1 MKPAMKARRIMLA
14 SLLAGTAVMATGCS
28 SGGMSLAS
36 MNPFS
41 NPATPS
47 ATPTQPLGVT
57 ATLASAASGA
67 GKQVSNVGSSVGN
80 TAKRAWKKTSSTVAG
95 VFKGGSDDA
104 STETDVTDPLSLSGP
119 TKKIGPDV
127 FVANGQLW
135 ESTGDYGKAM
145 ESYTKAL
152 ESEANNGPALTSIAR
167 LHFRQGNHKQA
178 ADYFQ
183 RAILQN
189 PNDAGLHNDLG
200 LTLNKLGDSAAA
212 GKSLEKALELAPGTS
227 RYANNLASVQFEAG
241 DTNAAYQVL
250 ATNNKPAVAHFNMA
264 YLYFK
269 SGQVN
274 AAREHLAQVMKFEPQ
289 ATTDP
294 AIQRAVERSR
304 DMLAQ
309 INTATMPIAQAA
321 PQATIAASNQ
331 FLNGKPVQQVSQ
343 SQTNPTAVSPAA
355 SVAPAGQSMALPV
368 SSATG
373 LLALQFR
380 TQASGHQRTGH
391 QRTGHQSQRPPAQR
405 RLVRRQPL
413 MGRHKRPRPLR
424 RRHDRCRSCRLRRA
438 RVRSRLRFHSP
449 CHPALVRTSA

>member
-1 MKPAMKARRIMLA
+1 MKPAMKARRILLA
-14 SLLAGTAVMATGCS
+14 SLLAGTAAMATGCS

-41 NPATPS
+41 KTAAPTATPN
-47 ATPTQPLGVT
+47 QPAGVT

-67 GKQVSNVGSSVGN
+67 GKQVSSVGN
-80 TAKRAWKKTSSTVAG
+80 TVGGTAKRAWKKTSSAVAG
-95 VFKGGSDDA
+95 VFKGGNENEA
-104 STETDVTDPLSLSGP
+104 AEVPVTDPLSLSTRP
-119 TKKIGPDV
+119 ESIGPEV

-135 ESTGDYGKAM
+135 ESTGDYAKAM

-152 ESEANNGPALTSIAR
+152 ESEASNGPALTSIAR

-183 RAILQN
+183 RAITQS
-189 PNDAGLHNDLG
+189 PADAGLHNDLG

-212 GKSLEKALELAPGTS
+212 GKALEKALELAPGTS

-269 SGQVN
+269 AGQLN
-274 AAREHLAQVMKFEPQ
+274 AAREHLSQVMKFESQ
-289 ATTDP
+289 ATTDQ

-321 PQATIAASNQ
+321 PQATIAAGNQ
-331 FLNGKPVQQVSQ
+331 FLSGNPIQQTSQ
-343 SQTNPTAVSPAA
+343 SQSQPSGAGPSMTLPVPQQPAYAPYSSPPIAPTAIAPTAGAPTAGAPTAGAPAA
-355 SVAPAGQSMALPV
+355 ITPVAGAAALRTGATQTPTADPATTRPLPIMPTQPSTDSAPPSTPFSLPAGFD
-368 SSATG
+368 TN
-373 LLALQFR
+373 
-380 TQASGHQRTGH
+380 
-391 QRTGHQSQRPPAQR
+391 
-405 RLVRRQPL
+405 
-413 MGRHKRPRPLR
+413 
-424 RRHDRCRSCRLRRA
+424 
-438 RVRSRLRFHSP
+438 
-449 CHPALVRTSA
+449 